1 MANSL
6 LQGPTEA
13 PAVAPPEAAPV
24 GTPTWGYRA
33 TDGTAELFHLAPGE
47 ALPAGYVDSPA
58 KVGAPEPAPVKP
70 ASKARKEA

>member
-33 TDGTAELFHLAPGE
+33 TDGEAKLFHLENGE
-47 ALPAGYVDSPA
+47 KLPADYVDSPA
-58 KVGAPEPAPVKP
+58 KVGVAPEPVKP
-70 ASKARKEA
+70 ASKPRKEA